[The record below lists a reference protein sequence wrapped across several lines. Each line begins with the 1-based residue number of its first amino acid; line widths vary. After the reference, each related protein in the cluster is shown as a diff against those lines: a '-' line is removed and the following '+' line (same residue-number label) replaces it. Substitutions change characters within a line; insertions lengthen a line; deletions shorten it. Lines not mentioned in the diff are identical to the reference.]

1 MTKQLTISNKDKK
14 IAGVCGGIAEYFDID
29 STLVRLAWILFIFAG
44 GAGVIGYIIA
54 ALIMPKPPVDY
65 GLNKSSEDMSENM
78 DEGFVGLEEVERDS
92 SSDQADYETEQDGFE
107 KNTQDRKEN
116 SKKNNNAAQYILG
129 FILLFLGIS
138 LLSNQFFFWNIF
150 SLRHMASLSLIA
162 IGVVVILKELK
173 NR

>member
-1 MTKQLTISNKDKK
+1 MSKQLTISNKDKK

-44 GAGVIGYIIA
+44 GAGFIGYIIA

-65 GLNKSSEDMSENM
+65 GLNKSSEEMSETM
-78 DEGFVGLEEVERDS
+78 DEGYIDLEEVEEDP
-92 SSDQADYETEQDGFE
+92 SSDRDDFETEEGQFK
-107 KNTQDRKEN
+107 KNSEDRKESTRKN
-116 SKKNNNAAQYILG
+116 SNASQYILG

-162 IGVVVILKELK
+162 IGVAVLLKEFK
-173 NR
+173 KP

>member
-1 MTKQLTISNKDKK
+1 MSKRLTISNTDKK
-14 IAGVCGGIAEYFDID
+14 IAGVCGGIAEYFEID

-44 GAGVIGYIIA
+44 GAGFIGYIIA
-54 ALIMPKPPVDY
+54 ALIMPKPHTDY
-65 GLNKSSEDMSENM
+65 DLNKSSEELDK
-78 DEGFVGLEEVERDS
+78 DFVDLEEVEEGQS
-92 SSDQADYETEQDGFE
+92 SEQGNPRTNPE
-107 KNTQDRKEN
+107 KKANN
-116 SKKNNNAAQYILG
+116 PSKNNNAAQYILG

-162 IGVVVILKELK
+162 IGVLLILKEFK